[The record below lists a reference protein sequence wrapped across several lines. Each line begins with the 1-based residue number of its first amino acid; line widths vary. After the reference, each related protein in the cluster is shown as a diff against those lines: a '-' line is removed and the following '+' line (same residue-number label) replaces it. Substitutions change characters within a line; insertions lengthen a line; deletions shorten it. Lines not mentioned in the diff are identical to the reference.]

1 MLKCAT
7 VFNGWWPMAEF
18 LLIGPID
25 MGHKILKTSWKKI
38 VIPVYAYLMDVLY
51 PVPELSVLQNYP
63 E

>member
-1 MLKCAT
+1 M
-7 VFNGWWPMAEF
+7 MAEF

-38 VIPVYAYLMDVLY
+38 VIPVYAYLMHVLY